1 MSARLALARG
11 LSIVGHPLLVL
22 PLAAMLGAA
31 SRGMEVAGV
40 RNLGLWLATLSL
52 GVLAYSAWRVRRGR
66 WAHVDAS
73 ARGERRDLNRALF
86 ATLAVTALLAGAMQ
100 GWSLLTRALALAAAL
115 VVVAMLLARWFKL
128 SLHAAFTSFAALLP
142 VWPAAIAVL
151 LMLACA
157 VGWSRLVLQRHR
169 PIEVIAGIVL
179 GLAAGSA
186 LQIA

>member
-31 SRGMEVAGV
+31 SRGMDLAGV
-40 RNLGLWLATLSL
+40 RKLGLWLAALSL
-52 GVLAYSAWRVRRGR
+52 VVLGYSAWRVRRSR

-73 ARGERRDLNRALF
+73 AGGERRDLNRALL
-86 ATLAVTALLAGAMQ
+86 ATLAVAALLAGALQ
-100 GWSLLTRALALAAAL
+100 GLSPLTRALALAAAL
-115 VVVAMLLARWFKL
+115 IVAAMLLARWFQL
-128 SLHAAFTSFAALLP
+128 SLHAAFTGFAALLP
-142 VWPAAIAVL
+142 VWPVVIAVL

-169 PIEVIAGIVL
+169 PVEVIAGIVL
-179 GLAAGSA
+179 GIAAGST
-186 LQIA
+186 LRIA